1 MISIFRNLPAGKAGI
16 RQKLLAQ
23 NQVTRYLVYA
33 IGEIILV
40 VIGILIA
47 LSINNWNENR
57 KDNLLMKKYTENL
70 ISELKSDLL
79 MYDELDA
86 RNKRVTKNI
95 QSYFAYYNSDQPNL
109 DTLISKRDTLK
120 ANLRIFASSTYTIQD
135 LISTGNLRLFPSQT
149 KTEILKFQSTQE
161 EKDIYIKESFE
172 LITSLMQ
179 ELDKKDDL
187 LFRRKYSTKQHESVR
202 NWRYNLDSDN
212 YLLDNN
218 MLVRFL
224 TLYSFQESSN
234 NDLISASN
242 ELLNMLEN
250 LINESQE

>member
-1 MISIFRNLPAGKAGI
+1 MISFLRKI
-16 RQKLLAQ
+16 RKQLLSQ
-23 NQVTRYLVYA
+23 NRVTQYLAYA
-33 IGEIILV
+33 FGEIFLV

-86 RNKRVTKNI
+86 RNKRVAKNI
-95 QSYFAYYNSDQPNL
+95 QNYFAYYNSDQPNL

-135 LISTGNLRLFPSQT
+135 LISTGNLRLFPGQT
-149 KTEILKFQSTQE
+149 KTTILKFQRTQE
-161 EKDIYIKESFE
+161 EKSIYVKETFE
-172 LITSLMQ
+172 GITSLMR

-187 LFRRKYSTKQHESVR
+187 PFRQKYSTKQHESVK

-218 MLVRFL
+218 LLVRFL
-224 TLYSFQESSN
+224 NLFSFQESI
-234 NDLISASN
+234 NDDLRSASN

-250 LINESQE
+250 PINERQE

>member
-1 MISIFRNLPAGKAGI
+1 MISLFRKI
-16 RQKLLAQ
+16 RQKLLSE
-23 NQVTRYLVYA
+23 NRVTRYLVYA
-33 IGEIILV
+33 IGEILLV

-79 MYDELDA
+79 MYDELDD
-86 RNKRVTKNI
+86 RNKRVAKNI
-95 QSYFAYYNSDQPNL
+95 QSYFAYYNSNQPNL

-149 KTEILKFQSTQE
+149 KTEILKSQRTLE
-161 EKDIYIKESFE
+161 EKSIYVKETFKG
-172 LITSLMQ
+172 ITSLIR

-187 LFRRKYSTKQHESVR
+187 LFRHHYSTKQHESVR
-202 NWRYNLDSDN
+202 NWRYNLDSDK

-218 MLVRFL
+218 LSVRFL
-224 TLYSFQESSN
+224 NLFSFQESV
-234 NDLISASN
+234 NDDLRSASN
-242 ELLNMLEN
+242 ELLDILKI
-250 LINESQE
+250 L